1 MNKCRSYKLVLF
13 RKLRTSLSIATIM
26 GATKIFGTALV
37 NYHCTKNEIFHYG
50 FLQ

>member
-1 MNKCRSYKLVLF
+1 MNKGRSYKNVLF